1 MFLSSAKPVCTD
13 KNTVATPVYV
23 IAKDCAATGIILK
36 ELYSTSV
43 EYSANLLDT
52 IQLDGAEYRIYVFL
66 VNKNL
71 EKLAAITGSWRSEQ
85 KQHACHQDQRNMF
98 AVSAVRQK

>member
-1 MFLSSAKPVCTD
+1 MFLSSAKPVSAD
-13 KNTVATPVYV
+13 KEYCCHSCLC
-23 IAKDCAATGIILK
+23 DCERLCGNRGNLK

-43 EYSANLLDT
+43 EYSTNLLDT

-66 VNKNL
+66 VNKNM
-71 EKLAAITGSWRSEQ
+71 EKHAAITGNWRSEQ
-85 KQHACHQDQRNMF
+85 KQHACHQGQRNMF